1 MRVLLYSAV
10 LYLFGIA
17 VVLYL
22 RPSLMFKHDR
32 SWKEF
37 GINGVDTTY
46 FPFWLFCIVWAVGAH
61 ALVRLVYSDKEAS
74 PLATASAT
82 ASATVASLTAHMSP
96 SPVPVTSTDPLKNSG
111 AVAAE
116 PTEEARPGY
125 YKLDDSLMK
134 RKGVPRYIYVGEEK
148 PADLEGEE

>member
-10 LYLFGIA
+10 LYLFGIT

-46 FPFWLFCIVWAVGAH
+46 FPFWLFCIVWAVAAH
-61 ALVRLVYSDKEAS
+61 ALVRLVYSDKEGHAS

-82 ASATVASLTAHMSP
+82 ASATAASLTSQLSATP
-96 SPVPVTSTDPLKNSG
+96 SVTSLEPLKNSG
-111 AVAAE
+111 AVAPE
-116 PTEEARPGY
+116 PTEEAKPGY

-148 PADLEGEE
+148 PSDLEE